1 VCGDQVMRKV
11 TISRSAVFPKLHAND
26 RRHLH
31 PLPLPELTRTAIMS
45 RASLAALAATRNDV
59 E

>member
-1 VCGDQVMRKV
+1 MRKV